1 MNTLIL
7 MGSSRL
13 HGNTA
18 ELCKPLMEE
27 LRAQGVQVRYV
38 TLADR
43 DIRPCRAC
51 YRCQDVEGAYGCVQ
65 QDGMANV
72 VEDILWAD
80 LIVLATPIYSWYCTP
95 QMKAVLDRHY
105 GLNKYYGKA
114 KGSLWAGKHVAVLA
128 THGYEGEYAYG
139 PFETGVQ
146 RLCEHSKL
154 VYDGLYSVVDEDN
167 LASFRTPEAIEGA
180 RAFARRLVEAVQ
192 VDRGGL

>member
-7 MGSSRL
+7 MGSPRL

-72 VEDILWAD
+72 VEDILWAN

-114 KGSLWAGKHVAVLA
+114 KGSLWAGKHMAILA

>member
-7 MGSSRL
+7 MGSPRL

-114 KGSLWAGKHVAVLA
+114 KGSLWAGKHVAILA

-167 LASFRTPEAIEGA
+167 LASFRKPEAIEGA
-180 RAFARRLVEAVQ
+180 RAFARWLVEAVQ

>member
-1 MNTLIL
+1 MKFLLL
-7 MGSSRL
+7 MGSPQL

-51 YRCQDVEGAYGCVQ
+51 YRCQDVEEAYGCVQ

-72 VEDILWAD
+72 VEDILWAN

-114 KGSLWAGKHVAVLA
+114 KGSLWAGKHVAILA

>member
-1 MNTLIL
+1 MLRYLDGYRRETVIAPLFKMLEALFDLFVPLVMADIIDHGIAAGDTRYIL
-7 MGSSRL
+7 
-13 HGNTA
+13 
-18 ELCKPLMEE
+18 
-27 LRAQGVQVRYV
+27 LRCG
-38 TLADR
+38 L
-43 DIRPCRAC
+43 
-51 YRCQDVEGAYGCVQ
+51 
-65 QDGMANV
+65 
-72 VEDILWAD
+72 L
-80 LIVLATPIYSWYCTP
+80 VLATPIYSWYCTP

-114 KGSLWAGKHVAVLA
+114 KGSLWAGKHVAILA